1 MSSETLATLSHQL
14 DELAADETLSD
25 AESVKQLLNLRT
37 RIDAETSRAVAAFDT
52 SGDWAIDGA
61 QNAAVW
67 VATVG
72 HLPRGESRGIVRRG
86 RALRHFPAAE
96 AAWRHGD
103 INEAH
108 VDLLVGARKLCSEEA
123 MARDEEMLVGQ
134 AKNLRFEQFAAAV
147 HYWDQL
153 ADPDGT
159 EEKAQA
165 RRDRRDVYLTPS
177 ISGMF
182 LGKITLDEISGSIVS
197 GELERLETEMF
208 AADWAKAK
216 EELGCDPKMH
226 ELCRTPAQRR
236 ADALLEMAMRSAS
249 VPADAQRPAPLF
261 SVLVNWPTLS
271 GRICELAQGIA
282 VTPGSLVPWLELAD
296 YERAVFGPG
305 GRVEVGIRS
314 RLFTGATRR
323 ALELRDRQCTHE
335 YCDQPP
341 ERCQGDHIE
350 LYSQGGETTQENGRL
365 LCAFHNRLRNQR
377 PPPDD

>member
-1 MSSETLATLSHQL
+1 
-14 DELAADETLSD
+14 
-25 AESVKQLLNLRT
+25 
-37 RIDAETSRAVAAFDT
+37 
-52 SGDWAIDGA
+52 
-61 QNAAVW
+61 
-67 VATVG
+67 
-72 HLPRGESRGIVRRG
+72 
-86 RALRHFPAAE
+86 
-96 AAWRHGD
+96 
-103 INEAH
+103 
-108 VDLLVGARKLCSEEA
+108 
-123 MARDEEMLVGQ
+123 
-134 AKNLRFEQFAAAV
+134 
-147 HYWDQL
+147 
-153 ADPDGT
+153 
-159 EEKAQA
+159 
-165 RRDRRDVYLTPS
+165 
-177 ISGMF
+177 
-182 LGKITLDEISGSIVS
+182 
-197 GELERLETEMF
+197 
-208 AADWAKAK
+208 
-216 EELGCDPKMH
+216 MH